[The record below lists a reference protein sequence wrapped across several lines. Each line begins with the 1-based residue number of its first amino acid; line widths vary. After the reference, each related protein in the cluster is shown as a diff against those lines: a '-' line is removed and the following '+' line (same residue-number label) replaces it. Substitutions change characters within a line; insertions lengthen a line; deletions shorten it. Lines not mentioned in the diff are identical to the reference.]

1 MAQLKETELTQELLR
16 QLAEGQVEIK
26 QQLRDLRSL
35 CSQVC
40 TRQPSFIQVVYVPVL
55 LQQNTEVAALK
66 VQVSTLGEQHTKTIQ
81 STLSNEVATV
91 LDSILRP
98 SLHRLEAQVSEL
110 SEQLKTHLSTTQP
123 RETSAAVR
131 EGNSGVGGDS
141 QQTKNQQHHHPT
153 TTDARVPTHPPPL
166 SCDDITAQPRN
177 SQIQRKRKGARDCNS
192 QSNKNSNSK
201 NPTREGEEL
210 MKLLSQ
216 SSTESIS
223 TPCDID
229 LTQHSPLCCS
239 QVISDSLQRLK
250 QASTSSQPASQ
261 LGKIAPK
268 TRPGITSSPTGPPAA
283 KRKRQTGRVKKQR
296 PSPLKAPK
304 VLATPKVT
312 RRSQRLRKQSAV
324 QPAVRPSQPASHTKR
339 EEKECGAEQKIKTE
353 GPGEGRG
360 NWGGGTGSGDV
371 LDDWLDF
378 RPPPEAVT
386 SSGNEVK
393 PVLRFQRSSEIA
405 RRRQVVNQQMSS
417 ALAATDSVLRELFS
431 SAPSI
436 LSP

>member
-16 QLAEGQVEIK
+16 QLAEGQAEIK

-40 TRQPSFIQVVYVPVL
+40 NRQPSSIQVVYVPVL

-81 STLSNEVATV
+81 STLSTEVATV
-91 LDSILRP
+91 LDSVLRP
-98 SLHRLEAQVSEL
+98 SLHKLEAQVSKL

-123 RETSAAVR
+123 KGTSAAVR
-131 EGNSGVGGDS
+131 EGNSGVGIDS

-166 SCDDITAQPRN
+166 SCDDTTAQPRN

-192 QSNKNSNSK
+192 QPNKNSNSK
-201 NPTREGEEL
+201 NPAREGEEL

-239 QVISDSLQRLK
+239 QVISDSLLRLK
-250 QASTSSQPASQ
+250 QTSTSSQPASQ
-261 LGKIAPK
+261 LGKTTPK
-268 TRPGITSSPTGPPAA
+268 TRPGAPSSPTGPPAA
-283 KRKRQTGRVKKQR
+283 KRKRQTSRVKKQR

-324 QPAVRPSQPASHTKR
+324 QSAGRPSQPASHTKR
-339 EEKECGAEQKIKTE
+339 EEEECGAELKIKTE
-353 GPGEGRG
+353 VPSEGRG
-360 NWGGGTGSGDV
+360 NWGGGTGSDV

-393 PVLRFQRSSEIA
+393 PVSRFQRSSEIA